1 MTSTHTDRIYRK
13 ILSGER
19 LTREEDRHIA
29 SCAECRRATMDAQ
42 RLDDRLREAASFL
55 ALEPIPDE
63 VLTIDPMRPATAARF
78 PRLQP
83 PWQRPR

>member
-1 MTSTHTDRIYRK
+1 
-13 ILSGER
+13 
-19 LTREEDRHIA
+19 
-29 SCAECRRATMDAQ
+29 MDAQ